1 MKLCHSQ
8 LTFWKRQNWV
18 FFLPPANIGH
28 CHQVT
33 RDLSKVPPY
42 ASVPHVSQQIRALP
56 WKWFSIYLK
65 AFWKLCRLLCQTDGP
80 WRYSELL
87 AWRSWGHSVTGN
99 YSMAGSTLP
108 SFTICSRVAHGA
120 SWYQP
125 STSPPATAWTVD
137 TSYIPAT
144 ASVNL
149 LQPTLQTCVITPL
162 SLLSPY
168 YLQSWKLSN
177 PLPKACTVDIFLL
190 QGQPVLGRAIMAMR
204 DNVLAGQRKHWLVK
218 WCNVPDGCLPVAKC
232 WWLGGTMGAKRQGW
246 QDSPWLAA

>member
-8 LTFWKRQNWV
+8 LTFWKSQNLG
-18 FFLPPANIGH
+18 FFLPAANIRR

-33 RDLSKVPPY
+33 CDLSKVPPY
-42 ASVPHVSQQIRALP
+42 ACVPHVSQQIRALP
-56 WKWFSIYLK
+56 WKRFSIYLK

-149 LQPTLQTCVITPL
+149 LQPTLPTCMITPYH
-162 SLLSPY
+162 SLVLTIYKVESSQTPSPRPAQLTSSY
-168 YLQSWKLSN
+168 SRVSQY
-177 PLPKACTVDIFLL
+177 
-190 QGQPVLGRAIMAMR
+190 
-204 DNVLAGQRKHWLVK
+204 
-218 WCNVPDGCLPVAKC
+218 
-232 WWLGGTMGAKRQGW
+232 
-246 QDSPWLAA
+246 

>member
-1 MKLCHSQ
+1 M
-8 LTFWKRQNWV
+8 
-18 FFLPPANIGH
+18 
-28 CHQVT
+28 
-33 RDLSKVPPY
+33 PPY
-42 ASVPHVSQQIRALP
+42 ACVPHVSQQIRALP

-149 LQPTLQTCVITPL
+149 LQPTLPTCMITPYH
-162 SLLSPY
+162 SLVLTIYKVESSQT
-168 YLQSWKLSN
+168 LL
-177 PLPKACTVDIFLL
+177 KACTVDIFLL
-190 QGQPVLGRAIMAMR
+190 QGQPVLGRAIMAML
-204 DNVLAGQRKHWLVK
+204 DNVLTGQ
-218 WCNVPDGCLPVAKC
+218 KC
-232 WWLGGTMGAKRQGW
+232 KMM
-246 QDSPWLAA
+246 